1 MKAEVDY
8 GQFCPVAMAA
18 EVLCTRWTMLVVREL
33 ICGSKRF
40 NDLRRGVPRMSP
52 ALLSRR
58 LKELEQAGI
67 IRRVASPKETGL
79 FEYHLTRSGRD
90 LQAVVEAMGLWGH
103 HWVET
108 SAVLQKLDPGLLMW
122 DMRRRIDPAPMPRRR
137 CVIQFLYSDLP
148 AARRGHWLIV
158 TPGEEVEVCSVD
170 PGFETDLYVATD
182 VRTMTS
188 VWMGLMPF
196 AGALRDKKIVLTGDK
211 ALAGTMQKWLNFSA
225 FATEK
230 KLARA

>member
-1 MKAEVDY
+1 MKSEVDY

-67 IRRVASPKETGL
+67 IRRVTSGKGSGL

-108 SAVLQKLDPGLLMW
+108 SAVLEKLDPAMLMW
-122 DMRRRIDPAPMPRRR
+122 DMRRRIDPALMPRRR

-148 AARRGHWLIV
+148 AARRGHWLIAA
-158 TPGEEVEVCSVD
+158 PGEEVEVCSVD
-170 PGFETDLYVATD
+170 PGFDTDLYVATD
-182 VRTMTS
+182 VRTMTA

-196 AGALRDKKIVLTGDK
+196 AGALREKKIVLTGDK
-211 ALAGTMQKWLNFSA
+211 TLASTMPKWLNFSA
-225 FATEK
+225 FANEK
-230 KLARA
+230 KIARA